1 MKSWI
6 ALASL
11 VLPGLA
17 GATGE
22 RIVVLAPSGAT
33 GIRAQLVETLC
44 VSEDCVAPEKV
55 LSAGKLDWN
64 KVNREHV
71 VAVVAGHAQPTKK
84 GPTVALEVLSPGGK
98 AKMSEKSPLD
108 DANKL
113 SVKDLVTASAQA
125 LAAIDSDAPAKEPGT
140 KASGKALAQ
149 RGHAKSVKR
158 LAARPHA
165 GHARG

>member
-17 GATGE
+17 FAAGE

-33 GIRAQLVETLC
+33 GVRAQLVETLC

-71 VAVVAGHAQPTKK
+71 VAVVTGHAQPTKK
-84 GPTVALEVLSPGGK
+84 GPTVALQVLAQGGK
-98 AKMSEKSPLD
+98 TKLNEKSPLD

-113 SVKDLVTASAQA
+113 AVKDLVTASAGA
-125 LAAIDSDAPAKEPGT
+125 LAVIDSDAPAKEPAK
-140 KASGKALAQ
+140 KAGGKALAHN
-149 RGHAKSVKR
+149 GHSKTSKR
-158 LAARPHA
+158 LAARPHP